1 MGLVRVQSPR
11 PSCPALAF
19 CSPPH
24 PGQVLELVLGGDLGV
39 ALLIGSKVG
48 VAQMKDAGHDA

>member
-1 MGLVRVQSPR
+1 MRAQLPR

-39 ALLIGSKVG
+39 ALLIGGKVG
-48 VAQMKDAGHDA
+48 VAQMQDAGHYA